1 MIDPALHLFRAIWHP
16 AKGYGLLTT
25 FQGRPAVSMD
35 HNRTVYLIED
45 TVDSLSA
52 WNLTDDLPS
61 DREDVARLA
70 WMQCF
75 PANVAHVGTTGTMTE
90 DQIAHEIE
98 ILTDAQVAAAV
109 NRGMI

>member
-1 MIDPALHLFRAIWHP
+1 MIDPTRHLFRAIWHP
-16 AKGYGLLTT
+16 AKGCGLLTT

-35 HNRTVYLIED
+35 HNRLIYLIED
-45 TVDSLSA
+45 TVDGLSA
-52 WNLTDDLPS
+52 WTVKEAQS
-61 DREDVARLA
+61 DRVDLARLA

-75 PANVAHVGTTGTMTE
+75 PANVRHVVAGPEMTE
-90 DQIAHEIE
+90 DEIAHEVE